1 MDKLSTLKMLA
12 QLNDMGYKN
21 RTRANV
27 HVFYMGFEKCD
38 PSENNGLTR
47 RPVLRFREMKH
58 RKLTGPGKAV
68 RVDGQVMRYFLP
80 EELPGLCFTHVV
92 CGKTLTH
99 PHFRN
104 KYGAGK
110 RISDYVNVA
119 VIEDIDNE
127 SFLASA

>member
-68 RVDGQVMRYFLP
+68 RVGGQVMRYFLP
-80 EELPGLCFTHVV
+80 EELPGLCWGNERYRDFLSKF
-92 CGKTLTH
+92 G
-99 PHFRN
+99 
-104 KYGAGK
+104 GGK
-110 RISDYVNVA
+110 RVSDYVNVA
-119 VIEDIDNE
+119 IIEGIDNE